1 MGDTLAQA
9 GLLTPITINT
19 WARLR
24 TAKEGHLDELADTK
38 GRHLDG
44 RRPSQPKDV

>member
-24 TAKEGHLDELADTK
+24 TADDGHLDELASYERPPP
-38 GRHLDG
+38 GRVTAC
-44 RRPSQPKDV
+44 RSR